1 MKPTP
6 DTSAQDAVIARIAEI
21 LAADERI
28 LAGWLVGSLGTGR
41 ADRHSDIDLHCLIT
55 DDSAPW
61 FAENWPRT
69 AADLLGPLVLTQDIP
84 GTIGGLAI
92 TPGWLHLDLILHKES
107 EYDPRSVA
115 GLRPL
120 YDRTGAVLPD
130 RPAPKEFFGEP
141 YFPQRA
147 MELFLYFV
155 GNIPIPFGRDE
166 LVLAHN
172 SVTHFRQILAD
183 LMLAERGV
191 RDRRRREAA
200 ERVPQRR
207 ATRHAGSSADR
218 DDGVGPDRPGPA
230 RRHRRDPPS
239 WPPAGRADRRDV
251 AVRAGAGRAGFGPP
265 AARRGVLTTRTFHA
279 DATPG

>member
-147 MELFLYFV
+147 IELFLYFV

-191 RDRRRREAA
+191 RDRGGAKRLNAFLTAEQRGTLEALPTATMEWDQIGPALRAVTAEIRRRGRRLA
-200 ERVPQRR
+200 ERTGATWPYELEQAALDSVRR
-207 ATRHAGSSADR
+207 QL
-218 DDGVGPDRPGPA
+218 GVE
-230 RRHRRDPPS
+230 
-239 WPPAGRADRRDV
+239 
-251 AVRAGAGRAGFGPP
+251 F
-265 AARRGVLTTRTFHA
+265 
-279 DATPG
+279 